1 MNGLAKTAKKS
12 TAKKGSKK
20 NAETAKEAE
29 VRWQVSVVILFVLGV
44 FSFLA
49 IYGSAMGKIGELFR
63 SLFGL
68 LLGGGAY
75 LFPFWF
81 VGVAVYAF
89 IKKGRKIRLRTSV
102 SALLLVFLSGLAESV
117 VNSKSFMALI
127 DHGRDLSG
135 GGVLGG
141 GLYLALRTVASRAG
155 ATIILA
161 ALAVIS
167 VLIITEFSVRD
178 FIKGMNSAE
187 KAVRERDDEEPAAK
201 PKKKKA
207 EALDFD
213 DFVPEQKSHHESRMR
228 MRPLKP
234 IIDIPLDDD
243 EEGKPEPVPE
253 NQKAAVFDE
262 IPEPPEEEEY
272 VPMEVVPK
280 ASKRKPKEEQPAKK
294 EVKNDKDTE
303 FVPDEKNDGNVRY
316 IAPPITLLSE
326 HKGGSGL
333 SQKDL
338 KINSQKLVDILQ
350 SFGVTA
356 KVIGASVGPT
366 VTRYEIVAASGTK
379 VTKITGLSED
389 IALHMGV
396 SGVRIAPVPE
406 HSALGVEIPNESSV
420 IVNIRDCIETP
431 EFEKSKS
438 KIAFALGKDISG
450 KVIIAD
456 IAKMPHLLIAGST
469 GSGKSVCIN
478 TIILSILYKAAPSEV
493 KLLMI
498 DPKVVE
504 LKVYNGIPHLVSPVV
519 TDPKKAA
526 NALNW
531 AVSEMSR
538 RYKLFAD
545 SGVRNIKGYNELAE
559 KDDTLKKLEHI
570 VIIIDE
576 LADLMMAAPNEVEDA
591 IQRLAQLARAAGMH
605 LVVATQRP
613 SVNVI
618 TGVIKANIPS
628 RIAFAVSSQIDSRTI
643 LDVSGA
649 EKLLGKGD
657 MLYHP
662 IGAPKSVRVQGSFVS
677 DEDVEAVVDFV
688 KNNSDQV
695 QYNEDAIEFIKREPE
710 QKGKGKDEE
719 DEEDIWDVR
728 LSEAVDIVMKMG
740 SASTSMLQRKMG
752 VGYARAARMVDQ
764 LEQQGIVGPPD
775 GSKPR
780 EVLMT
785 RQQYLEMVNYKENEQ
800 KSMDEYIETAEAE
813 LEDSEVQPDDG
824 FDEE

>member
-1 MNGLAKTAKKS
+1 MAKAAKNKNTGKTQTKKKS
-12 TAKKGSKK
+12 AKITDS
-20 NAETAKEAE
+20 TSDE
-29 VRWQVSVVILFVLGV
+29 VRWQVSAIILFVLGV
-44 FSFLA
+44 FSFLS
-49 IYGSAMGKIGELFR
+49 IYSETMGKIGVLFK
-63 SLFGL
+63 SVFGI

-81 VGVAVYAF
+81 VAVAVYAF
-89 IKKGRKIRLRTSV
+89 VKKGRKTKMRTIV
-102 SALLLVFLSGLAESV
+102 SAMLLVFLSGLAEAV
-117 VNSKSFMALI
+117 KNSESFFSLI
-127 DHGRDLSG
+127 DHGRGLSG
-135 GGVLGG
+135 GGIFGG
-141 GLYLALRTVASRAG
+141 GLYIMLRAVASRAG
-155 ATIILA
+155 ATLVLT
-161 ALAVIS
+161 ALSVIS
-167 VLIITEFSVRD
+167 VIIITEFSFRG
-178 FIKGMNSAE
+178 FIKSMKDGE
-187 KAVRERDDEEPAAK
+187 DAVRENAAEEDAKIK
-201 PKKKKA
+201 PKKDKSTTP
-207 EALDFD
+207 DFND
-213 DFVPEQKSHHESRMR
+213 YVPEHPKNTARMK

-234 IIDIPLDDD
+234 IIDIPLDD
-243 EEGKPEPVPE
+243 EPETEKFHNKEKSVI
-253 NQKAAVFDE
+253 FDE
-262 IPEPPEEEEY
+262 IPEPPEENEY
-272 VPMEVVPK
+272 VVMDVAP
-280 ASKRKPKEEQPAKK
+280 KK
-294 EVKNDKDTE
+294 EHEKKEKKPVKSIKNDEE
-303 FVPDEKNDGNVRY
+303 FVPDDKKDDNLMCY
-316 IAPPITLLSE
+316 IMPPITLLSE
-326 HKGGSGL
+326 YKGGSGL

-338 KINSQKLVDILQ
+338 KINSQKLIDILQ

-356 KVIGASVGPT
+356 KVIGASLGPT

-379 VTKITGLSED
+379 VTKITNLSED

-420 IVNIRDCIETP
+420 IVPVRDCIETP
-431 EFEKSKS
+431 EFSAVKSKV
-438 KIAFALGKDISG
+438 AFALGKDISG

-478 TIILSILYKAAPSEV
+478 TIILSILYKAAPTEV

-531 AVSEMSR
+531 AVSEMTR

-545 SGVRNIKGYNELAE
+545 SGVRDIKGFNKIAE
-559 KDDTLKKLEHI
+559 KDDSVKKLEHI

-628 RIAFAVSSQIDSRTI
+628 RIAFAVSSQVDSRTI

-677 DEDVEAVVDFV
+677 DDDVESVVGFV
-688 KNNSDQV
+688 KNNSEQV

-710 QKGKGKDEE
+710 QKGKGKEAEE
-719 DEEDIWDVR
+719 DEEDIWDIR
-728 LSEAVDIVMKMG
+728 LPEAVDIVMKMG

-780 EVLMT
+780 ELLMT
-785 RQQYLEMVNYKENEQ
+785 RQQYLEMINYKENEQ
-800 KSMDEYIETAEAE
+800 KSMDDYISPSDDSEFDGEAEDETAEE
-813 LEDSEVQPDDG
+813 
-824 FDEE
+824 